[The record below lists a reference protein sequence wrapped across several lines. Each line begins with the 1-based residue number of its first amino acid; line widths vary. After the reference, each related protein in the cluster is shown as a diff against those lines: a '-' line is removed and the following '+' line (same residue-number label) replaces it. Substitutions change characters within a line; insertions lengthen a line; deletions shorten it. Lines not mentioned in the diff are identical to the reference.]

1 MLPVLYVC
9 RIEVM
14 IKGYALEYSNFST
27 SVLHITL
34 PVVKLQAKFVYFY
47 LTISLLR

>member
-14 IKGYALEYSNFST
+14 IKGYALEYSNFT

-47 LTISLLR
+47 LAISLLR